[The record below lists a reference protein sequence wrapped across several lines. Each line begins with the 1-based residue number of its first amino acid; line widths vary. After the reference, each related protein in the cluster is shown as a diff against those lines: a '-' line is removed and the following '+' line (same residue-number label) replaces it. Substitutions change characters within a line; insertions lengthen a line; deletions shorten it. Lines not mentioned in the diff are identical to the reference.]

1 MVTKLKTNKLVVS
14 TFEGAELLGVTPV
27 TLRRLILTG
36 VIPAIRLGPKLIKLR
51 VADVEKAIGRLPDIR
66 PWHKRPKCWAKQE
79 LKAN

>member
-51 VADVEKAIGRLPDIR
+51 VADVEKAIGHLPNIR
-66 PWHKRPKCWAKQE
+66 PWHKRPRTWGIG